1 MGKIRILDEQLANQI
16 AAGEVVERPSS
27 VVKELVENSIDAGSS
42 IIDVSVEDGGLTAI
56 KVQDNGSGIEEDD
69 CLAAFERHATSKI
82 RTGKDLFQIRTL
94 GFRGEALPSIAA
106 VSRLECLTSAKADG
120 AGKRI
125 VVEGGNIVS
134 VEDAAAPKGTV
145 MIVRDLFFNTPARL
159 KYMKTVQTELGHISD
174 YLYRLALACPHIA
187 FTFRHNGKLLLQTLG
202 NGDLLQVIAA
212 IYGTSAARH
221 MVKVRAENMDY
232 VLDGYISRPEVT
244 RANRSAMTTMVNGR
258 YIRNFMLAKAI
269 TSAYHTLL
277 PVGRYPLV
285 AVNLQMDPSLVDV
298 NVHPAKLEV
307 RFSKEKELL
316 DFIEQEL
323 RRALSQEV
331 LIPSGQQKQVRG
343 SAVIQEKI
351 NFSHSAFSSTAF
363 SHGAPANDV
372 YRAYVAA
379 GSERPAIPAGHSRKD
394 WTVREAPPRET
405 QVRETLEQKTKA
417 PERIDPAPN
426 RPQEVDSNRTPGK
439 PASQVAPP
447 PAAHKRPASGVPA
460 PNIYPAAE
468 ETAPALP
475 AFPKLYPIGQ
485 MHGTYI
491 LAQNEDG
498 LYLIDQHAA
507 HERIHYEYFYEQFGK
522 PKQASQALL
531 LPMTL
536 EVTPAEAELLTDRL
550 GLLEQV
556 GVFMEH
562 FGGNTFKVTSYP
574 YWFPKGEE
582 TGIIQEMVAW
592 ILSEKKPVDV
602 AKLREK
608 SAILCSCKASIKAN
622 DYLSMRQIEQLLDRL
637 ASCKNPYTCPHGR
650 PVVVSFSNY
659 DLQKMFKRVM

>member
-16 AAGEVVERPSS
+16 AAGEVVERPAS
-27 VVKELVENSIDAGSS
+27 VVKELVENSIDAGSTV
-42 IIDVSVEDGGLTAI
+42 IDVSVEDGGLTSI

-106 VSRLECLTSAKADG
+106 VSRLECLTSANADG

-125 VVEGGNIVS
+125 VVEGGNVVS

-159 KYMKTVQTELGHISD
+159 KYMKTVQTELRSISD

-187 FTFRHNGKLLLQTLG
+187 FTFRHNSKLLLQTLG
-202 NGDLLQVIAA
+202 NGDMLQVIAA

-244 RANRSAMTTMVNGR
+244 RANRSAMSTMVNGR

-269 TSAYHTLL
+269 TNAYHTLL
-277 PVGRYPLV
+277 PIDRYPLV
-285 AVNLQMDPSLVDV
+285 AVNIRMDPSLVDV

-307 RFSKEKELL
+307 RFSKEQELL

-323 RRALSQEV
+323 KRTLSREV

-343 SAVIQEKI
+343 TAVIQEKI
-351 NFSHSAFSSTAF
+351 DFSGPALSGAAASLEGFSAAV
-363 SHGAPANDV
+363 P
-372 YRAYVAA
+372 RAGVPG
-379 GSERPAIPAGHSRKD
+379 GSESAAISAEKGLAEKGLKE
-394 WTVREAPPRET
+394 WTVRE
-405 QVRETLEQKTKA
+405 TKA
-417 PERIDPAPN
+417 PERNGPAAN
-426 RPQEVDSNRTPGK
+426 RPQDLETNRQPGTPSSRIAPPPPPK
-439 PASQVAPP
+439 LAPP
-447 PAAHKRPASGVPA
+447 PAPQYRPASGKPV
-460 PNIYPAAE
+460 NDVYPAAE
-468 ETAPALP
+468 QTVPELP

-522 PKQASQALL
+522 PRPASQELL
-531 LPMTL
+531 LPITV
-536 EVTPAEAELLTDRL
+536 EVTPAEAELLMERL
-550 GLLEQV
+550 ALLQQV

-574 YWFPKGEE
+574 YWFPEGEE
-582 TGIIQEMVAW
+582 TDIIREMVEW
-592 ILSEKKPVDV
+592 ILSEKKAVDV